1 MMHCACSLCEA
12 AIYFLSTLA
21 FCPCMALS
29 PHEPSQGPLALRGT
43 LTPGAC
49 YVRGRLTRLVYL
61 AAGPRYGVQQ
71 THEVASSIVPSELSV
86 PHYPSSTPV
95 VLGHTFLPSSAL
107 MFRLTPWR
115 HPRRTTFLSSTD
127 SHVVDSLAFNRTSLY
142 SNTA

>member
-1 MMHCACSLCEA
+1 MLVRCVKRQ
-12 AIYFLSTLA
+12 STSCLA
-21 FCPCMALS
+21 FYPCIALS

-71 THEVASSIVPSELSV
+71 THGVTGFIVPSELSV
-86 PHYPSSTPV
+86 PHYSSGMPV
-95 VLGHTFLPSSAL
+95 VLGHTFLPSDSL
-107 MFRLTPWR
+107 MLRLTPWR
-115 HPRRTTFLSSTD
+115 HPRRNTFLSSTD
-127 SHVVDSLAFNRTSLY
+127 SHVVDSLAFNRISLH